1 MEVGDLVAWSDYR
14 EVQYVPDISHYTGV
28 IINVVM
34 GFATV
39 YVFRSELTHIVDI
52 NKLEKINARG

>member
-1 MEVGDLVAWSDYR
+1 MEVGDLVAWSEYR

-28 IINVVM
+28 IVNIVT

-39 YVFRSELTHIVDI
+39 YVLKSGATHIVNI
-52 NKLEKINARG
+52 NKLEKLNASR

>member
-28 IINVVM
+28 IINIVDF
-34 GFATV
+34 FAHV
-39 YVFRSELTHIVDI
+39 YVFKDGRTHLVEIR
-52 NKLEKINARG
+52 KLEKLNEKG